1 MPGIRKQNKL
11 LWFMTALI
19 FLSLVQSAPLAEQAA
34 CDFAASGVRCQQFTA
49 PLQNTAQDYRPPENT
64 VKVLFNRLLR
74 GEMAQRETLL
84 PALSTLPLPRI
95 AAREILRHSDSP
107 GITLWRN
114 LYYIHR
120 KDGKKEG
127 SSVHKRNRA

>member
-1 MPGIRKQNKL
+1 MPGIRKQKKL

-19 FLSLVQSAPLAEQAA
+19 CLSLVQSAPLAEQAA

-64 VKVLFNRLLR
+64 VKVLFSRLLR

-114 LYYIHR
+114 LFYIHHSPER
-120 KDGKKEG
+120 RQ
-127 SSVHKRNRA
+127 KRRLFCA